1 MGAKSSSAPPP
12 DPRLVEGQLK
22 SMGIQDSLITQY
34 MDYQKQLTPIQMEEM
49 KKGIERADAQYTYD
63 TTRQDR
69 LDKQATEQFG
79 FTMDYNKAALAS
91 QAAAAGGANAAAMA
105 NASANGMT
113 AASNA
118 RLADSSIKMN
128 DYQYAQ
134 MQERDKRW
142 REVGIPQED
151 ALIAKVNEM
160 GSEKYRDQ
168 QLGIAVGD
176 VNQAVSDARGQTIRA
191 AQRAG
196 IDPNSGAFAKMM
208 MRGNADQ
215 GLALAGAKNN
225 TRTRLAQTDLAQ
237 KFQLNGAMKGMS
249 GMGDMSAN
257 LAINAIGAGKQGYG
271 PGGGGGGGGGFGA
284 MGFGGG
290 GGGGGSGPNAGAGLS
305 IANAGAGGILG
316 GYQTGAGMAGGMG
329 SNATSM
335 WNAQAG
341 YKTAQ
346 DQHAGEGFGALL
358 GAGAKLGAAWL
369 GMPSD
374 RRLKT
379 NVEFVGQD
387 VGSGLNLYQFSY
399 LSDPDRRR
407 YQGVMADE
415 VAKVM
420 PSAVR
425 RHADGYDRVNY
436 QAIGLEMMEV

>member
-1 MGAKSSSAPPP
+1 MGAKPSSAPPP

-22 SMGIQDSLITQY
+22 SMGVQDSLITQY

-49 KKGIERADAQYTYD
+49 TKGIERADKQYEYD
-63 TTRQDR
+63 VNRQDR
-69 LDKQATEQFG
+69 LDKQATDQFG

-91 QAAAAGGANAAAMA
+91 QAASAGGANAAAMVSA
-105 NASANGMT
+105 QANGQT
-113 AASNA
+113 AATNA
-118 RLADSSIKMN
+118 KLADNAIKLN

-142 REVGIPQED
+142 KEVGMPQED
-151 ALIAKVNEM
+151 ALIAKVQEM

-168 QLGIAVGD
+168 QLGVAVGD
-176 VNQAVSDARGQTIRA
+176 VNQGMSDARGQTIRA

-196 IDPNSGAFAKMM
+196 IDPNSGAFAAMM

-237 KFQLNGAMKGMS
+237 KFQLNGAMKGMA

-257 LAINAIGAGKQGYG
+257 LAISAIGAGKNGYG
-271 PGGGGGGGGGFGA
+271 PGGGGGGGGFGP

-316 GYQTGAGMAGGMG
+316 GYQTGSTMAGGMG
-329 SNATSM
+329 SNATSL

-341 YKTAQ
+341 YRTSTPVKALALCWALAPRLARPGWVCRLT
-346 DQHAGEGFGALL
+346 GA
-358 GAGAKLGAAWL
+358 
-369 GMPSD
+369 
-374 RRLKT
+374 
-379 NVEFVGQD
+379 
-387 VGSGLNLYQFSY
+387 
-399 LSDPDRRR
+399 
-407 YQGVMADE
+407 
-415 VAKVM
+415 
-420 PSAVR
+420 
-425 RHADGYDRVNY
+425 
-436 QAIGLEMMEV
+436 